1 MLNRRSLS
9 LSLISICLVP
19 LTGCTTKPLRPV
31 NADGTYCYRI
41 GRTYRRTR
49 TCTPEPVPTDF
60 AEAEAKRF
68 EPDPKALT
76 VYVIRRRWA
85 DATEIVP
92 VTVDDRVRVATIPE
106 SLVRLRLKPGT
117 HKLSFEWD
125 GRSVTTT
132 AAGRHGDIRYVELNG
147 SNWAWGT
154 SFTWG
159 VSAADLARPRAA
171 ASKLIADLDLRG

>member
-9 LSLISICLVP
+9 LSLIGISLVP
-19 LTGCTTKPLRPV
+19 ITGCMTKPLYPV
-31 NADGTYCYRI
+31 NADGTYCYRF

-85 DATEIVP
+85 DTNEIVP
-92 VTVDDRVRVATIPE
+92 MTVDDRVRVATIPE
-106 SLVRLRLKPGT
+106 SVVRLRLKPGSHT
-117 HKLSFEWD
+117 LSVEWN
-125 GRSVTTT
+125 GRSATT
-132 AAGRHGDIRYVELNG
+132 AAAGRDGDIRYVELNG
-147 SNWAWGT
+147 SSWAWGA

-171 ASKLIADLDLRG
+171 ASKLVADLDLRS